1 MKLCY
6 RGLSYE
12 YNPPVIEMGKEYV
25 GGTYR
30 GLEWRFREV
39 KKAPVLQTNL
49 DLKYRGIPYHV
60 GSSQPVTQPVT
71 VPVSVSERAREL
83 MLQSDRNTKNR
94 QHSMVRRLANEVG
107 LASDRPIGAN

>member
-12 YNPPVIEMGKEYV
+12 YNPPIVEMGKEHV

-39 KKAPVLQTNL
+39 RKAPVLQTNL

-60 GSSQPVTQPVT
+60 GSSQPVT

-94 QHSMVRRLANEVG
+94 QHSMLRRLANEVG
-107 LASDRPIGAN
+107 CDRPIGAN